1 MEKINKIKKINRLLE
16 QFLNKAA
23 FFSRENFVLLSVSR
37 SKEYKEFKEKVEK
50 ALIQQQSEV
59 LRRPEIRR
67 SVSKIRKEDK
77 DVWTERDEEEVKEKI
92 DENMKPLG
100 DYLDIREIVQFFAYC
115 ANRGGQAFFDKV
127 GIDAEFD
134 ILGDKDINK
143 IRKSREERSQMFARA
158 ENLIVQLDGTTQDRL
173 TKSINKG
180 RREGQS
186 YPMIVNQIRK
196 EIPDMSKN
204 RAKMIARTE
213 MGELVNDTE
222 MRAARMNH
230 AQVKTWNAA
239 GPNICEI
246 CAGNDGEE
254 IGLDGT
260 FKSGHNR
267 PPAHPNCKCL
277 LEYKMPP
284 ITAGMQPWT
293 GSSDTSMK
301 DIAEADLDR
310 MYHRA
315 NIAKK
320 EVDDF
325 ADELASTVPNARVA
339 KVPLK
344 KRKRAMEKI
353 MNDYGGE
360 ASSLEDIARN
370 TVIVGTGKN
379 VLKIYESVKNSPKI
393 VKANMKQTSLGHD
406 GAMLKIRAKSGHIT
420 EMQIV
425 SEKMIYAK
433 EKDAEKILGKET
445 FNRIK
450 RETGMPH
457 GLGQE
462 YYEEWRVEETIEKR
476 EEIAKKSSSYYV
488 HFKD

>member
-1 MEKINKIKKINRLLE
+1 MEKINKLKKINRLLE
-16 QFLNKAA
+16 KFINKATT
-23 FFSRENFVLLSVSR
+23 FSRENFVLLSVSR
-37 SKEYKEFKEKVEK
+37 SNKYKEFKEKVEK
-50 ALIQQQSEV
+50 AFLQQISEV
-59 LRRPEIRR
+59 LRRPEIEE

-77 DVWTERDEEEVKEKI
+77 TIWTERDEKEVEKQI
-92 DENMKPLG
+92 DENIKPLS
-100 DYLDIREIVQFFAYC
+100 DYLDIRDVVDFFAYC

-143 IRKSREERSQMFARA
+143 IKKINEGRSQMYARA
-158 ENLIVQLDGTTQDRL
+158 DNLIIQLDKTTQKNL
-173 TKSINKG
+173 VNSINKG
-180 RREGQS
+180 RKEGQS

-196 EIPDMSKN
+196 KIPDMTEN
-204 RAKMIARTE
+204 RAKLIARTE

-230 AQVKTWNAA
+230 AELKEWSAA
-239 GPNICEI
+239 GPNICKV
-246 CAGNDGEE
+246 CAGNDEE
-254 IGLDGT
+254 KIGLDGV
-260 FKSGHNR
+260 FGSGHNR

-284 ITAGMQPWT
+284 ITTETVWT
-293 GSSDTSMK
+293 GSADASLK

-320 EVDDF
+320 EIDNF
-325 ADELASTVPNARVA
+325 ADELAATIPNSRVA
-339 KVPLK
+339 KAPLK
-344 KRKRAMEKI
+344 GRKRAMEKI

-360 ASSLEDIARN
+360 ASSLQDIARN
-370 TVIVGTGKN
+370 TVVAKTGKD
-379 VLKIYESVKNSPKI
+379 VLKVYEDVKYSPKV
-393 VKANMKQTSLGHD
+393 VKANMKQTSLGYD
-406 GAMLKIRAKSGHIT
+406 GAMLKVKTDSGHIT

-433 EKDAEKILGKET
+433 EIDAEKILGTET

-450 RETGMPH
+450 KETGMPH
-457 GLGQE
+457 GLGHE

-476 EEIAKKSSSYYV
+476 EVIAKKSSSYYA